1 MFAKFRSRYLVT
13 ELLPLPRVFYI
24 IIPLIEPPPPLLAH
38 SGRRL
43 SIYPAPRPHLS
54 PSLIPPFRF
63 PLRATLLHFS
73 PTSFDQF
80 RPQAKNTHSFCP
92 RLSRVSVKPSSFC
105 PSSSFVPIFSSRY
118 SDTGCVAR
126 DRTHDSASRDYMA
139 KRQRRVVPRAVT
151 ARFPNAPPFFAL
163 LRSDIY
169 DRVPSCSPA
178 YLSLSANKSKRAGN
192 SYQLAETWIAGG
204 IPR

>member
-80 RPQAKNTHSFCP
+80 RPQAKDTHSFCP

-151 ARFPNAPPFFAL
+151 ARFPNAPPFFAPIFMTTFHL
-163 LRSDIY
+163 ALPLIS
-169 DRVPSCSPA
+169 PSPQTNRRGQEIRINWQKLGSRKE
-178 YLSLSANKSKRAGN
+178 YLDK
-192 SYQLAETWIAGG
+192 
-204 IPR
+204 

>member
-54 PSLIPPFRF
+54 PCLRSVFLFAPLYFTFHQPASTNFDLKQRIHTPSAHACRAFLSSQVLLSLEFLCTDILFSVLGYWLRSAGPNARF
-63 PLRATLLHFS
+63 
-73 PTSFDQF
+73 
-80 RPQAKNTHSFCP
+80 
-92 RLSRVSVKPSSFC
+92 RVSGLYGETATTSCSQGCNGPLSQRA
-105 PSSSFVPIFSSRY
+105 PIF
-118 SDTGCVAR
+118 
-126 DRTHDSASRDYMA
+126 
-139 KRQRRVVPRAVT
+139 
-151 ARFPNAPPFFAL
+151 
-163 LRSDIY
+163 RSDIY
-169 DRVPSCSPA
+169 DHVPSCSPA
-178 YLSLSANKSKRAGN
+178 YLSLSANKSKGAGN
-192 SYQLAETWIAGG
+192 SYQLAETWIAEG